1 MSQQQQQEP
10 KQQKH
15 SEEQP
20 KTRSGAR
27 LQYLSKQHN
36 FRSSHPARK
45 ILVEFVKEMDYS
57 VEKMDQLWIHAMSI
71 ATDSGKKTVQERDIN
86 RVIDIARS
94 II

>member
-36 FRSSHPARK
+36 FPARK